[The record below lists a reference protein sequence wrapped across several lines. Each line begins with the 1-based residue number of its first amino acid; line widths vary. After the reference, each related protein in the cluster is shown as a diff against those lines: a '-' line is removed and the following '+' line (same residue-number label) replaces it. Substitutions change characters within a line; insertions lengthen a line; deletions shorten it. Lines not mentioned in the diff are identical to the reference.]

1 MILAFDD
8 PMLIAKGFFFSESLL
23 LVAFIDGLTHEIPN
37 GLLVPVLAAGLI
49 DFQLME
55 SMEGFFA
62 VSLVFLLVSVLT
74 HGGIGGG
81 DVKLMAA
88 AGFVLGPFGT
98 VGGALIGLSLIYIF
112 HLLFRRNR
120 CERKRY
126 AMAPWLSAGCI
137 LSYLL
142 TGGIA
147 S

>member
-23 LVAFIDGLTHEIPN
+23 LIAFIDGLTHEIPN
-37 GLLVPVLAAGLI
+37 GLLIPVMAAGLI
-49 DFQLME
+49 HFQLME

-74 HGGIGGG
+74 GGGIGGG
-81 DVKLMAA
+81 DVKFMAA
-88 AGFVLGPFGT
+88 AGFVLGPFGA
-98 VGGALIGLSLIYIF
+98 VGGALIGLFLF
-112 HLLFRRNR
+112 FLFCLCFRRNR
-120 CERKRY
+120 CEKKRY

-147 S
+147 A

>member
-37 GLLVPVLAAGLI
+37 GLLVPVMAAGLI

-74 HGGIGGG
+74 GGGIGGG
-81 DVKLMAA
+81 DVKFMAA
-88 AGFVLGPFGT
+88 AGFVLGPFGA
-98 VGGALIGLSLIYIF
+98 VGGALIGLFLF
-112 HLLFRRNR
+112 CLCFRRNC
-120 CERKRY
+120 CEKKRY

-147 S
+147 A